1 MLSENFTYD
10 NFNRLTGIQT
20 NGVSYSMSYDRY
32 GRMESKS
39 QHDFSF
45 DNARFSADHPHAV
58 SRVQAHRQPPF
69 AGHTVTYT
77 PFDKVKTVTM
87 GSDNLLIEYGYDR
100 QRIRMTE
107 TVGGHERVKTY
118 IGNCEFIHSDQGLDH
133 SLTYLSSS
141 DGIFAVAESTTSGFR
156 LHYVHT
162 DNLGSW
168 DIITDMGGDL
178 EQSLSFDAWGNRRNA
193 DTWNGAATDNP
204 LFDRGFTGHEHL
216 YNFGL
221 INMNGRVY
229 DPFMSTF
236 LSPDNYIQA
245 PDNSQNFNRYAYC
258 LNNPLRY
265 TDPSGEWIQY
275 VVGAII
281 GGINGYC
288 IGYSAGLTGS
298 ALFLSTISGAAIGAV
313 TCGVG
318 NYFTST
324 VGPGFGSM
332 CGGAVSGFGYGL
344 LGGIANNS
352 QTPLNDALLGSL
364 KGIVSGFVGAMVGAS
379 IPYGDSWGAGALFGG
394 AASNVTSQL
403 LSHDWNG
410 KDAFS
415 LNWKSTLFSAG
426 LSWGIFYGSSYF
438 NYKNNVKNWNPKSLN
453 IKFGQYLKMQGMYTR
468 ARFWRSEQMGGAFW
482 LTSKGTT
489 NKNVH
494 YDEHENTVSF
504 VYPKP
509 ANAIA
514 TVHSHPYNESDVA
527 QADLWN
533 SEADIQNVLQYKVP
547 SIVINKHGAAIAY
560 PTFDGGFE
568 QITNTMFWGNSL
580 WGYGNPYYS
589 YPYYAAKYYFN
600 LKP

>member
-1 MLSENFTYD
+1 MLNENFTY
-10 NFNRLTGIQT
+10 G
-20 NGVSYSMSYDRY
+20 
-32 GRMESKS
+32 
-39 QHDFSF
+39 
-45 DNARFSADHPHAV
+45 
-58 SRVQAHRQPPF
+58 
-69 AGHTVTYT
+69 
-77 PFDKVKTVTM
+77 
-87 GSDNLLIEYGYDR
+87 
-100 QRIRMTE
+100 
-107 TVGGHERVKTY
+107 
-118 IGNCEFIHSDQGLDH
+118 H
-133 SLTYLSSS
+133 SLTYLSSI
-141 DGIFAVAESTTSGFR
+141 DGIFAVAESTSSGFR

-162 DNLGSW
+162 DHLGSW
-168 DIITDMGGDL
+168 DIITDKSGNL

-193 DTWNGAATDNP
+193 DTWNGSATDTP

-245 PDNSQNFNRYAYC
+245 PDNSQNCNRYAYC

-275 VVGAII
+275 VVGAIV